1 MQVQGLNR
9 TIKKK
14 KKKVYKLHSAQ
25 QRPRR
30 AFYIAWSLP
39 NSWRV
44 EVEDIKQKHKK
55 KRKLVVLEFHQNEGL
70 LPSCSPFD
78 LDIVVFPKFCGTR

>member
-1 MQVQGLNR
+1 
-9 TIKKK
+9 
-14 KKKVYKLHSAQ
+14 
-25 QRPRR
+25 
-30 AFYIAWSLP
+30 LP